1 MSHSGI
7 RAGRWSRLHYA
18 HCMHLLF
25 QECHRSESI
34 LGSPGGAHV
43 YWNVENASYDLF
55 QVRKV
60 CVCVVKNAC
69 VCVCQISQCFA
80 SKICFHFRDC
90 LQNCAFIV
98 ISKHKRMLT
107 HHSLT

>member
-60 CVCVVKNAC
+60 CVCVCVCVVKNVC
-69 VCVCQISQCFA
+69 VCVCVVDQVCVYV
-80 SKICFHFRDC
+80 CDC
-90 LQNCAFIV
+90 VCV
-98 ISKHKRMLT
+98 CVCVCVYV
-107 HHSLT
+107 

>member
-60 CVCVVKNAC
+60 CVCVLSRMRVCVCVLSIKCVYVCDC
-69 VCVCQISQCFA
+69 VCVC
-80 SKICFHFRDC
+80 
-90 LQNCAFIV
+90 V
-98 ISKHKRMLT
+98 YV
-107 HHSLT
+107 